1 MKFIILVISF
11 LMIGCTN
18 IRNNTPSSPRESIK
32 TYYENGKM
40 ESKIIYEGNKRNGKM
55 TSYYENGKIAVKGF
69 FKDDKRDK
77 KWIFYNEKNGKISS
91 IEKYKDGQLNG
102 EQVYYH
108 DNGKKK

>member
-40 ESKIIYEGNKRNGKM
+40 ES
-55 TSYYENGKIAVKGF
+55 
-69 FKDDKRDK
+69 
-77 KWIFYNEKNGKISS
+77 
-91 IEKYKDGQLNG
+91 
-102 EQVYYH
+102 
-108 DNGKKK
+108 